1 MTSTGTHLLAIEVER
16 FKSYQKRTRLD
27 VTPITV
33 LIGRNNSGKSAF
45 IQPLLLLKQA
55 LAIARPELV
64 LNLAGEF
71 ISARN
76 IRDLTHGWPGQAST
90 VLGPAF
96 AIEWETI
103 VDIPAT
109 QERWVSS
116 QLSTVAERAGLRWLH
131 QGGKQTLT
139 VRMDMTFQELEGTT
153 TIKDLTFTLLKPESD
168 AFTLGRP
175 KPGATAEFRRT
186 GSGGFGM
193 TWNDQLAATEAD
205 IKFDHFLPYID
216 ISHIQLARNDS
227 RRAYLNGWLTCF
239 ASAIE
244 DLRILLGDMQ
254 YLSSARDA
262 PKERNE
268 PVSAPPNSVGANGAL
283 AADLFK
289 SRGGD
294 LVHYPPPLALDEDS
308 VTAANAVRERP
319 LRSAVNDVLTE
330 LGVDGGFSIEDAD
343 VFGYRLLFGRASLP
357 HVGRGLTY
365 LLPVVEVGLL
375 GDPCRFTAIGDDL
388 PIAQYSARAGRSS
401 LIALE
406 EPESHLH
413 PKVQSRLAQWFVA
426 LARCQR
432 QFIIES
438 HSDHFVRRLRGL
450 VARAGAGTA
459 LEAWL
464 LESVR
469 IYAVTQSNGVSE
481 LTAMKLTSAGGLE
494 DWPEDFMDE
503 ASQEDSAIYYAGL
516 SKQEPHEVAQK
527 FIHDEGGP
535 EPEADT

>member
-1 MTSTGTHLLAIEVER
+1 LDLA
-16 FKSYQKRTRLD
+16 
-27 VTPITV
+27 PITV
-33 LIGRNNSGKSAF
+33 LIGRNNSGKSAL

-55 LAIARPELV
+55 LAIARPELA

-71 ISARN
+71 ISARS
-76 IRDLTHGWPGQAST
+76 IRDLTHGWPGQAPL

-96 AIEWETI
+96 AIEWETV
-103 VDIPAT
+103 VDIPAS
-109 QERWVSS
+109 QERWVNS
-116 QLSTVAERAGLRWLH
+116 QLSTVAERAGLPWLH
-131 QGGKQTLT
+131 KGGKQTLR
-139 VRMDMTFQELEGTT
+139 VRMDMTFQELVGTT
-153 TIKDLTFTLLKPESD
+153 TIKDLNFTLLKPESD
-168 AFTLGRP
+168 AFTLDKP
-175 KPGATAEFRRT
+175 KPGAIAKFRRSS
-186 GSGGFGM
+186 SGGFAM
-193 TWNDQLAATEAD
+193 SWNDAPVAEEAD
-205 IKFDHFLPYID
+205 IKLDHFLPYID
-216 ISHIQLARNDS
+216 INHIRLERNDS

-239 ASAIE
+239 ASPIE
-244 DLRILLGDMQ
+244 DLRALLGDMQ

-268 PVSAPPNSVGANGAL
+268 PVSAPPNDVGANGAL

-294 LVHYPPPLALDEDS
+294 LVHYLPPLVLNGDS
-308 VTAANAVRERP
+308 VTTSEAVRERP
-319 LRSAVNDVLTE
+319 LKSAVNDVLSA
-330 LGVDGGFSIEDAD
+330 LGVDGGFSVEDAD
-343 VFGYRLLFGRASLP
+343 VLGYRLLFGRASLP

-388 PIAQYSARAGRSS
+388 PIDDYSARAGRSS

-413 PKVQSRLAQWFVA
+413 PKVQSRLAQWLVA

-469 IYAVTQSNGVSE
+469 IYGVTQTNGVSE
-481 LTAMKLTSAGGLE
+481 LTPMKLTPSGGLE

-503 ASQEDSAIYYAGL
+503 ASQEDSAIYYSGL
-516 SKQEPHEVAQK
+516 SKVERGEGAREFV
-527 FIHDEGGP
+527 HDEGGP
-535 EPEADT
+535 EPEDGP

>member
-1 MTSTGTHLLAIEVER
+1 LLAIEVER
-16 FKSYQKRTRLD
+16 FKSYQQRRRLD
-27 VTPITV
+27 LAPITV
-33 LIGRNNSGKSAF
+33 LIGRNNSGKSAL

-55 LAIARPELV
+55 LAIARPELA

-71 ISARN
+71 ISARS
-76 IRDLTHGWPGQAST
+76 IRDLTHGWPGQAPL

-96 AIEWETI
+96 AIEWETV
-103 VDIPAT
+103 VDIPAS
-109 QERWVSS
+109 QERWVNS
-116 QLSTVAERAGLRWLH
+116 QLSTVAERAGLPWLH
-131 QGGKQTLT
+131 KGGKQTLR

-153 TIKDLTFTLLKPESD
+153 TIKDLNFTLLKPESD
-168 AFTLGRP
+168 AFTFDKP
-175 KPGATAEFRRT
+175 KPGAIANFRRSS
-186 GSGGFGM
+186 SGGFAM
-193 TWNDQLAATEAD
+193 SWNDAPVAEDAD
-205 IKFDHFLPYID
+205 IKLDHFLPYID
-216 ISHIQLARNDS
+216 INHIQLARNDS

-254 YLSSARDA
+254 YLSSAREA

-268 PVSAPPNSVGANGAL
+268 PVSAPPNDVGANGAL

-294 LVHYPPPLALDEDS
+294 LVHYLPPLVLGEGS
-308 VTAANAVRERP
+308 ITASDVVRERP

-330 LGVDGGFSIEDAD
+330 LGVDGGFSVEDAD
-343 VFGYRLLFGRASLP
+343 VLGYRLLFGRASLP

-365 LLPVVEVGLL
+365 LLPIVEVGLL
-375 GDPCRFTAIGDDL
+375 GDPCRFTAIGDNL
-388 PIAQYSARAGRSS
+388 PIDQYAARAGRSS

-438 HSDHFVRRLRGL
+438 HSDHLVRRLRGL
-450 VARAGAGTA
+450 VARAGAGTP
-459 LEAWL
+459 LETWL

-481 LTAMKLTSAGGLE
+481 LTPMKLTPAGGLE

-503 ASQEDSAIYYAGL
+503 ASQEDSAIYYSGL
-516 SKQEPHEVAQK
+516 SKEDRTEGVHK
-527 FIHDEGGP
+527 FVHDEGGS
-535 EPEADT
+535 EPEADP

>member
-33 LIGRNNSGKSAF
+33 LIGRNNSGKSAL

-55 LAIARPELV
+55 LAIARPELA

-76 IRDLTHGWPGQAST
+76 IRDLTHGWPGQAPS

-96 AIEWETI
+96 AIEWETV

-109 QERWVSS
+109 QERWVNS
-116 QLSTVAERAGLRWLH
+116 QLTTVAERAGLPWLH
-131 QGGKQTLT
+131 GSGKQTLAI
-139 VRMDMTFQELEGTT
+139 RMDITFQEVEGTT
-153 TIKDLTFTLLKPESD
+153 TIRDLSFKLLQPTPV
-168 AFTLGRP
+168 AR
-175 KPGATAEFRRT
+175 AEFRRSS
-186 GSGGFGM
+186 SGGFAM
-193 TWNDQLAATEAD
+193 SWNGHLTATEAN
-205 IKFDHFLPYID
+205 IKLDHFLPYVD
-216 ISHIQLARNDS
+216 ISRIRLGRNHA

-244 DLRILLGDMQ
+244 DLRALLGEMQ

-268 PVSAPPNSVGANGAL
+268 PVSAPPNDVGANGAL

-294 LVHYPPPLALDEDS
+294 LIHYLPPLVLGEGT
-308 VTAANAVRERP
+308 VTASDVVRERP

-330 LGVDGGFSIEDAD
+330 LGVDGGFSVEDAD
-343 VFGYRLLFGRASLP
+343 VLGYRLLFGRASLP

-375 GDPCRFTAIGDDL
+375 GDPCRFTAIGDNL
-388 PIAQYSARAGRSS
+388 PIDQYAARTGRSS

-438 HSDHFVRRLRGL
+438 HSDHIVRRLRGL
-450 VARAGAGTA
+450 VARAGAGTP
-459 LEAWL
+459 LETWL

-469 IYAVTQSNGVSE
+469 IYAVTQSTNGVSE
-481 LTAMKLTSAGGLE
+481 LTPMKLTPAGGLE
-494 DWPEDFMDE
+494 EWPEDFMDE

-516 SKQEPHEVAQK
+516 SKEERDEAPHK
-527 FIHDEGGP
+527 FVHDEGGP
-535 EPEADT
+535 EPEDGG

>member
-1 MTSTGTHLLAIEVER
+1 VA
-16 FKSYQKRTRLD
+16 
-27 VTPITV
+27 PITV
-33 LIGRNNSGKSAF
+33 LIGRNNSGKSAL

-55 LAIARPELV
+55 LAIARPELA
-64 LNLAGEF
+64 LNLSGEF
-71 ISARN
+71 ISARS
-76 IRDLTHGWPGQAST
+76 IRDLTHGWPGQAPS
-90 VLGPAF
+90 VLGPSL
-96 AIEWETI
+96 AIEWETV

-109 QERWVSS
+109 QKLWVNS
-116 QLSTVAERAGLRWLH
+116 QISTVAERAGLPWLLAR
-131 QGGKQTLT
+131 GKQPLT
-139 VRMDMTFQELEGTT
+139 IRMDVAFRELEGTT
-153 TIKDLTFTLLKPESD
+153 TVSDLCFTVL
-168 AFTLGRP
+168 RP
-175 KPGATAEFRRT
+175 TPAATAEFRRSS
-186 GSGGFGM
+186 SGGFAM
-193 TWNDQLAATEAD
+193 TWNGERAADEAD
-205 IKFDHFLPYID
+205 IKLDHFLPYID
-216 ISHIQLARNDS
+216 ISHIQLQRNDS

-244 DLRILLGDMQ
+244 DLRALLGDMQ

-268 PVSAPPNSVGANGAL
+268 PVSAPPNDVGANGAL

-294 LVHYPPPLALDEDS
+294 LVHYLPPLILTEGS
-308 VTAANAVRERP
+308 VTISDAVRERP
-319 LRSAVNDVLTE
+319 LRAAVNDVLTE
-330 LGVDGGFSIEDAD
+330 LGVTGNFSVEDAD
-343 VFGYRLLFGRASLP
+343 VLGYRLLFGRASLP

-375 GDPCRFTAIGDDL
+375 GDPCRFTAIGDQL
-388 PIAQYSARAGRSS
+388 PIDQYSMHAGRAL

-413 PKVQSRLAQWFVA
+413 PKVQSRLAQWLVA

-450 VARAGAGTA
+450 VARAGAGTT
-459 LEAWL
+459 LESWL

-469 IYAVTQSNGVSE
+469 IYAVTQSDGVSE
-481 LTAMKLTSAGGLE
+481 LTPMKLTPTGGLE

-503 ASQEDSAIYYAGL
+503 ASQEDSAIYYSGL
-516 SKQEPHEVAQK
+516 TKEARDEDLPK
-527 FIHDEGGP
+527 FVHDEGGP
-535 EPEADT
+535 EPEVDT